1 MLPTERRSKII
12 EKLEEQEFLE
22 LKTLHKELNIS
33 METLRRDIQQ
43 LVKLEL
49 VQKEYGGIRLNKESN
64 GESAIERRLDRNLTK
79 KKLIAEKALKLIDD
93 GDCIYLDSGST
104 TLQIAKGL
112 ETKRHLTIVTNSIP
126 VLIQCMQYNHA
137 LISIGGKVRSSE
149 QSLTQ
154 FDFLFNFEH
163 LNINKGFFCCSGLSV
178 PYGVT
183 DYSIEEVE
191 TRRRLMNISQQ
202 KYLTADSSKINRV
215 VTAKIGE
222 LEDFN
227 QLITDDEI
235 TNEQQEQFEQSGI
248 KVI

>member
-1 MLPTERRSKII
+1 M
-12 EKLEEQEFLE
+12 
-22 LKTLHKELNIS
+22 
-33 METLRRDIQQ
+33 
-43 LVKLEL
+43 
-49 VQKEYGGIRLNKESN
+49 
-64 GESAIERRLDRNLTK
+64 
-79 KKLIAEKALKLIDD
+79 
-93 GDCIYLDSGST
+93 
-104 TLQIAKGL
+104 
-112 ETKRHLTIVTNSIP
+112 
-126 VLIQCMQYNHA
+126 
-137 LISIGGKVRSSE
+137 
-149 QSLTQ
+149 
-154 FDFLFNFEH
+154 
-163 LNINKGFFCCSGLSV
+163 
-178 PYGVT
+178 T